1 VNDQENDRRQR
12 EALTG
17 AREVDVEEDRP
28 RDSPGIYS
36 IDKSRHALHAV
47 RPPLCPIA
55 PNGRNPPE
63 NLPKCIF
70 PGPGKILR
78 FEADVCADPGKF
90 GQIFDQMYMSNP
102 GNFPLWDEVCVTIWV
117 KSGGQ
122 GSAEP

>member
-1 VNDQENDRRQR
+1 MNDQENDRRQR

-55 PNGRNPPE
+55 PNGRNPPRKSPKMYISRSGE
-63 NLPKCIF
+63 N
-70 PGPGKILR
+70 
-78 FEADVCADPGKF
+78 FE
-90 GQIFDQMYMSNP
+90 I
-102 GNFPLWDEVCVTIWV
+102 
-117 KSGGQ
+117 
-122 GSAEP
+122 